1 MRYSKTLL
9 LPFLIAILVC
19 FIVKVNGE
27 NEPEEELNM
36 YEVDSNGKV
45 ISHKKVKQN
54 ENGDVSQDE
63 DIVIGN
69 DDDDDSGTE
78 IGDLEEDPDVDNET
92 FMEEFITIHTGDFI
106 YNPSEIDNNTNDEPE
121 ITESVND
128 NEKENKI
135 EGRGETEEEEDEKN
149 EKNIENKENKEMEEE
164 IEKNENDH
172 EDEDV
177 EYVTEYVNEE
187 MDNKEAK
194 DTKSS
199 EDEVV
204 EVEVEIVMDEKVTLI
219 KNKDMREFFKSYDR
233 MILGCFESL
242 ENNNY
247 FNYRNASKAILEDS
261 NGDELI
267 FITINDKECRN
278 TVKRFTGIS
287 MFKNDVVYCVFKRCY
302 QYSPADLENPQKF
315 KKFIE
320 GKELPVISEYDSE
333 RKEEYKHWNL
343 PFLVYLNNDETK
355 TKKDISKFLGGIAE
369 EHKDDFVV
377 LVSNEKNFDID
388 TLDEP
393 KNDNV
398 LLYAPEFQTLYSIQ
412 EILEEND
419 AIDEVA
425 IKSFIHQYE
434 KGYLTPK
441 LIFQDFEQV
450 WNPDGFVINGVP
462 RYYYPTVLN
471 PTRDSLVIFYKS
483 DCPFSKEFLKTFEKI
498 GRKYA
503 NYRTK
508 FSVVKYEAEEQKI
521 PKMSLWRKLE
531 GYPTVVLFKANPL
544 SRNKK
549 SFYIYPENVGRSAVT
564 LDRWVQNYSF
574 YKPKAIFTE
583 EDYKEKEILE
593 ADYDDLEINA
603 EEEERINNYLEDP
616 DLIFTRYGY
625 GKEIQVVD
633 DDDDESG
640 EEEGDFYF
648 DNVNTKKEIPMTGTY
663 YELVATTYTVKISN
677 YTPPP
682 SIYDDEDEDKE

>member
-135 EGRGETEEEEDEKN
+135 EGRGETDEEEDEKN

-164 IEKNENDH
+164 IKKNEDDH

-267 FITINDKECRN
+267 FITINDKE
-278 TVKRFTGIS
+278 
-287 MFKNDVVYCVFKRCY
+287 
-302 QYSPADLENPQKF
+302 LE
-315 KKFIE
+315 I
-320 GKELPVISEYDSE
+320 
-333 RKEEYKHWNL
+333 R
-343 PFLVYLNNDETK
+343 
-355 TKKDISKFLGGIAE
+355 SK
-369 EHKDDFVV
+369 
-377 LVSNEKNFDID
+377 
-388 TLDEP
+388 
-393 KNDNV
+393 
-398 LLYAPEFQTLYSIQ
+398 
-412 EILEEND
+412 
-419 AIDEVA
+419 
-425 IKSFIHQYE
+425 
-434 KGYLTPK
+434 
-441 LIFQDFEQV
+441 
-450 WNPDGFVINGVP
+450 
-462 RYYYPTVLN
+462 
-471 PTRDSLVIFYKS
+471 DSLVLVCLRMMWCIV
-483 DCPFSKEFLKTFEKI
+483 FLRDAI
-498 GRKYA
+498 
-503 NYRTK
+503 
-508 FSVVKYEAEEQKI
+508 S
-521 PKMSLWRKLE
+521 
-531 GYPTVVLFKANPL
+531 TVQQ
-544 SRNKK
+544 
-549 SFYIYPENVGRSAVT
+549 I
-564 LDRWVQNYSF
+564 
-574 YKPKAIFTE
+574 
-583 EDYKEKEILE
+583 
-593 ADYDDLEINA
+593 
-603 EEEERINNYLEDP
+603 
-616 DLIFTRYGY
+616 
-625 GKEIQVVD
+625 
-633 DDDDESG
+633 
-640 EEEGDFYF
+640 
-648 DNVNTKKEIPMTGTY
+648 
-663 YELVATTYTVKISN
+663 
-677 YTPPP
+677 
-682 SIYDDEDEDKE
+682 